1 MLLYSTIWNF
11 ENFKIAICD
20 SGAAAALLLDGDRLV
35 TEDYYVV
42 CETQSSENEGQTVF
56 DYKGHL
62 KGRPNVQLCIRVD
75 RQKYL
80 NLIRD
85 AVAYFE

>member
-1 MLLYSTIWNF
+1 M
-11 ENFKIAICD
+11 
-20 SGAAAALLLDGDRLV
+20 
-35 TEDYYVV
+35 V

-62 KGRPNVQLCIRVD
+62 KGRPNVQLCISVD

>member
-1 MLLYSTIWNF
+1 MNVFNF
-11 ENFKIAICD
+11 
-20 SGAAAALLLDGDRLV
+20 SAAAALLLDGDSLV

-56 DYKGHL
+56 DYL
-62 KGRPNVQLCIRVD
+62 GRYNSEPNVQLCISVD
-75 RQKYL
+75 REKYL
-80 NLIRD
+80 GLIRD